1 MSFKIS
7 KTLHRDF
14 PVCKL
19 KGSFLQLS
27 LECYPAQ
34 RALIR
39 KIFFCDRH
47 NDRCIGDTASSVMIA
62 HAIDRQTSLFTGS
75 IDHIAARAHTEGIN
89 ASSVFR
95 LRCQLIAG
103 CPKSLSARFILFS
116 VLAFIDLLL
125 KMLHTVTNRKI
136 LWLHCKRGLCQHL
149 KCIPCA
155 VPDRQYNMI

>member
-1 MSFKIS
+1 
-7 KTLHRDF
+7 
-14 PVCKL
+14 
-19 KGSFLQLS
+19 
-27 LECYPAQ
+27 
-34 RALIR
+34 
-39 KIFFCDRH
+39 
-47 NDRCIGDTASSVMIA
+47 MIA

-95 LRCQLIAG
+95 LRCQLITG
-103 CPKSLSARFILFS
+103 CPKCFSARFILLS
-116 VLAFIDLLL
+116 VLAFINLLL

-155 VPDRQYNMI
+155 VSDRQYNMI